1 MGEPAERALTPTSIL
16 TLILTPTLTPTLTL
30 TLGSGLLA
38 VYLGTGVQL
47 LGMGVITM
55 CFALFGF
62 LSPSNRGGLMTAL
75 LVLFVCMGGLAG
87 YVSAVFYKTFKG
99 VQWKMN
105 TLKTVARTCPH
116 A

>member
-1 MGEPAERALTPTSIL
+1 MHGDVFRPPQR
-16 TLILTPTLTPTLTL
+16 
-30 TLGSGLLA
+30 SGLLA